1 MGLKNKVTLVLA
13 SSKGLGFAC
22 AYGLYEEGANI
33 VICSRSKQNL
43 RKAKEDIEVSESLN
57 KEARILPVVADLL
70 HEGQINQLIEKTQR
84 WSCRGLRYTRRNCK
98 TQKEFR
104 RIDILIHNAGGP
116 LSGPIDKISSEEW
129 SNSINLN
136 LLSFI
141 RTTNLVISIMK

>member
-1 MGLKNKVTLVLA
+1 MDMGLKNKVALVLA

-22 AYGLYEEGANI
+22 ARGLYEEGANI
-33 VICSRSKQNL
+33 IICSRSKQNL

-70 HEGQINQLIEKTQR
+70 HDDQINQLIERT
-84 WSCRGLRYTRRNCK
+84 L
-98 TQKEFR
+98 KEFG

-116 LSGPIDKISSEEW
+116 PSGPIDKISSEEW

-141 RTTNLVISIMK
+141 RTTSLVIPIMK